1 MGRECV
7 EGGVEDRGQV
17 KLSMVLRR
25 NRDPSFACFTT
36 HNPKNWGGGGR
47 QRLIKELF
55 GSIWMLSL
63 SKLLTKKS
71 TTIEFEGELIQIQ
84 SFSACV

>member
-25 NRDPSFACFTT
+25 NRDPSFTCFTT
-36 HNPKNWGGGGR
+36 QP
-47 QRLIKELF
+47 RLRKELF
-55 GSIWMLSL
+55 DSVWTLPL
-63 SKLLTKKS
+63 SKLQQIVKKKTKAKS
-71 TTIEFEGELIQIQ
+71 VALI
-84 SFSACV
+84 